1 MKLGVQVER
10 FLDKGVNSD
19 MLDLSWKVFTN
30 TGNLDTYLLI
40 KELERDSEASIE
52 SENTTD
58 ITLDSSSQ

>member
-1 MKLGVQVER
+1 
-10 FLDKGVNSD
+10 